1 MLRLAPEGEA
11 PRIGGPDEIQYY
23 GLEEFAHHYAM
34 NDFDP
39 GEIQCER
46 IGRRCSNVHD
56 GDTVVPQY
64 RSRPRNEPFMGIEG
78 SMDGGY
84 DFFGRAGL
92 ATVNNSERE
101 IDGAID
107 RDGVIEQLELAMEE
121 CESTE
126 AESAYQAAMDICRSA
141 ESAVAPPPLPN
152 LLVDKTYATPAS
164 ALLPLPP
171 IPEESSPLELH
182 RTIRIRLCGI
192 RGQQASSTSWRP
204 GRR

>member
-23 GLEEFAHHYAM
+23 GPEEFAYHYAM

-64 RSRPRNEPFMGIEG
+64 RSRPRNEPFRGIEG
-78 SMDGGY
+78 SMAGGY

-92 ATVNNSERE
+92 ATVN
-101 IDGAID
+101 ILG
-107 RDGVIEQLELAMEE
+107 
-121 CESTE
+121 
-126 AESAYQAAMDICRSA
+126 
-141 ESAVAPPPLPN
+141 
-152 LLVDKTYATPAS
+152 KTYATPAS